1 MTRIRRFLTGLWPT
15 RLMGQTVLLILIA
28 LFSAQIISALI
39 IRSEAQDFYRGAES
53 RFIAVRIAPIAV
65 LMNDMPADQ
74 QDRIAGALSN
84 RRLHVWMSDTPVV
97 DRDDDDR
104 DDERENGHDDDDHD
118 DDHGRK
124 SLASLITSELGDDIK
139 GPVHVFRLRK
149 DDDDHH
155 EHGMPAHMR
164 AAMQNS
170 GMPGGPDAFRHDATV
185 VSIGIAP
192 GRWMNAALQSRPPQ
206 RLIRPDAWITFFITA
221 VVISIMVIIAL
232 LRITRPLD
240 ALSGA
245 ARKLGRGEEVAP
257 VPEEGP
263 ADVRDAIRT
272 FNEMQHR
279 LRTFVNERT
288 KMLASISHDLRTPI
302 TSLRL
307 RAEML
312 DERDT
317 AESMI
322 ATLNDMQAMIEATLA
337 FAREEQSGEPTRPT
351 DLGGLLDAI
360 ADDLVTLGHQVEVD
374 AGESVTCPCRA
385 LALRRALS
393 NLIENAAIYG
403 HQARVGLRMQNGAPE
418 ITIEDDGPGI
428 PAGEMER
435 IFEPFVRLDPS
446 RNAETGGTGL
456 GMSIARDIIRR
467 HGGDIALANREGGGL
482 RVTVCLPAAG
492 NEN

>member
-1 MTRIRRFLTGLWPT
+1 MTGIRRFVTGLWPT

-65 LMNDMPADQ
+65 LMHDMPSDQ

-97 DRDDDDR
+97 ARDDGDRDDAH
-104 DDERENGHDDDDHD
+104 EKNHDDDG
-118 DDHGRK
+118 HGSK
-124 SLASLITSELGDDIK
+124 SLASRITSELGNDIK
-139 GPVHVFRLRK
+139 GPVHVFRMRK

-155 EHGMPAHMR
+155 AHGMPAHMR
-164 AAMQNS
+164 AALQKS
-170 GMPGGPDAFRHDATV
+170 GMPAGPDNFRHDATV

-192 GRWMNAALQSRPPQ
+192 DRWVNAALQSRPPQ
-206 RLIRPDAWITFFITA
+206 RLIRPDAWITFIVTA

-240 ALSGA
+240 SLSGA
-245 ARKLGRGEEVAP
+245 ARKLGRGEEASP

-312 DERDT
+312 DDRDT

-322 ATLNDMQAMIEATLA
+322 TTLNDMQAMIEATLA
-337 FAREEQSGEPTRPT
+337 FAREEQSDEPTRPT
-351 DLGGLLDAI
+351 DLGGMLDAI
-360 ADDLVTLGHQVEVD
+360 ADDLVTLGHQVDVD
-374 AGESVTCPCRA
+374 TCGSVTYPCRA

-393 NLIENAAIYG
+393 NLIENAATYG
-403 HQARVGLRMQNGAPE
+403 HQARVTLRMKNAAPE
-418 ITIEDDGPGI
+418 ITIEDLGPGI
-428 PAGEMER
+428 PVSEMER

-446 RNAETGGTGL
+446 RNAESGGTGL

-482 RVTVCLPAAG
+482 CVTVSLPAAG